1 MQCCVWFWS
10 WGIPSDPKPT
20 RKWTAHHRVYMVV
33 WSMYLFQ
40 WYTSPLLC
48 STKGACVAL
57 NAKWT
62 SSDQHCHRNM
72 APSSL
77 LCGST
82 LFLAQNIFWHEIQQG
97 FTFDNISTLSADN
110 WQGGGWIWLFAL
122 FSTILLDLKMW
133 AWLPI
138 GFCIVRLPL
147 PPPLLQKQ
155 ISTQRHLINSCA
167 SHNWTQILI
176 LGYLN
181 SKVEQNIF
189 DRRKDNL
196 VISQIYCIYVYTS
209 KRQKII

>member
-1 MQCCVWFWS
+1 MQCNVCRLVCSAVCGSEVGGFLQILNPLESELHTTEYTWFCAVLIS
-10 WGIPSDPKPT
+10 VVGIFHYSCAVLRETVSLWMLSGPAPT
-20 RKWTAHHRVYMVV
+20 NIATEIWHHHH
-33 WSMYLFQ
+33 
-40 WYTSPLLC
+40 C
-48 STKGACVAL
+48 CVAP
-57 NAKWT
+57 
-62 SSDQHCHRNM
+62 HF
-72 APSSL
+72 
-77 LCGST
+77 
-82 LFLAQNIFWHEIQQG
+82 FLAQNIFWHEIQQG

-176 LGYLN
+176 LGYSK

-189 DRRKDNL
+189 EGRK
-196 VISQIYCIYVYTS
+196 
-209 KRQKII
+209 QKII